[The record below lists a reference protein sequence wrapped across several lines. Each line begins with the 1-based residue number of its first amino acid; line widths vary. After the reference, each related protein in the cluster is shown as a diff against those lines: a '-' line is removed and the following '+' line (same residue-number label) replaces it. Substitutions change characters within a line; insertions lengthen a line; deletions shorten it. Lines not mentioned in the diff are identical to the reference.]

1 MREFQTENSDSRA
14 FELLDVLDE
23 CVMRQLKKK

>member
-1 MREFQTENSDSRA
+1 MREYQMENADSRA

-23 CVMRQLKKK
+23 CVGRLEALR

>member
-1 MREFQTENSDSRA
+1 MENADSRA

-23 CVMRQLKKK
+23 CVGRLQALR